1 MNQEKI
7 GKFIK
12 DLRIKNNL
20 TQSQLAE
27 KYGVTYQAVSK
38 WENGKNLPDMSLIK
52 QMSMDFNIDIN
63 DLLEGKYKNKKR
75 NNKLIYVFIG
85 IVIIALILLS
95 IVLYLNIDDD
105 FNFKTLSTPSD
116 NFNISGSIAYNKKK
130 SSIYITNIK
139 YSGGIDNEVYKN
151 IECTL
156 YESHNNTNVKIS
168 SCNSDKE
175 NINLEEYLKDITI
188 AVDNYSRV
196 CKDYSKENLFLEIN
210 ATDKMGKTTTYKV
223 PLSLDKSCTN

>member
-12 DLRIKNNL
+12 DLRKKNNL
-20 TQSQLAE
+20 TQAQLAE

-52 QMSMDFNIDIN
+52 QMSKDFNIDIN
-63 DLLEGKYKNKKR
+63 DLLEGNYKTKKR
-75 NNKLIYVFIG
+75 NNKLIYIFII
-85 IVIIALILLS
+85 IVIVFLITTS
-95 IVLYLNIDDD
+95 IILYLNRDDD
-105 FNFKTLSTPSD
+105 FNFKTLSTNSD

-139 YSGGIDNEVYKN
+139 YNGEIDNEKYKN

-156 YESHNNTNVKIS
+156 YESHNNTNIKIS

-175 NINLEEYLKDITI
+175 DINLKEYLNEVTI

-196 CKDYSKENLFLEIN
+196 CKDYSKENLYLEIN
-210 ATDKMGKTTTYKV
+210 ATDTNGKITTYKV
-223 PLSLDKSCTN
+223 PLSLDESCTN

>member
-12 DLRIKNNL
+12 DLRKKNNL
-20 TQSQLAE
+20 TQAQLAD

-52 QMSMDFNIDIN
+52 QMSKDFNIDIN
-63 DLLEGKYKNKKR
+63 DLLEGNYRTKKR
-75 NNKLIYVFIG
+75 NNKLIFIPMI
-85 IVIIALILLS
+85 IVIIVLITTLL
-95 IVLYLNIDDD
+95 ILYLNKDTD
-105 FNFKTLSTPSD
+105 FNFKTISASD
-116 NFNISGSIAYNKKK
+116 DKFNISGSIAYNKKK

-139 YSGGIDNEVYKN
+139 YNGDIDNEEYKN

-175 NINLEEYLKDITI
+175 NINLKEYLNEVTI
-188 AVDNYSRV
+188 AVDNYPRV
-196 CKDYSKENLFLEIN
+196 CKDYSKENLYLEIN
-210 ATDKMGKTTTYKV
+210 ATDKSGKITTYKV
-223 PLSLDKSCTN
+223 PLSLDESCTN

>member
-20 TQSQLAE
+20 TQAQLAE

-63 DLLEGKYKNKKR
+63 DLLEGKYKIKKR
-75 NNKLIYVFIG
+75 DNKLICIFIS
-85 IVIIALILLS
+85 VIIILSTVLF
-95 IVLYLNIDDD
+95 ILYLNRDDN
-105 FNFKTLSTPSD
+105 FSFKTISSTSD
-116 NFNISGSIAYNKKK
+116 KFNISGSIAYNKKK

-139 YSGGIDNEVYKN
+139 YSGGIDAEIYKN

-210 ATDKMGKTTTYKV
+210 ATDIMGKITTYKV
-223 PLSLDKSCTN
+223 PLSIDESCTN

>member
-12 DLRIKNNL
+12 DLRLKNNL
-20 TQSQLAE
+20 TQAQLAL

-52 QMSMDFNIDIN
+52 QMSKDFNVDIN
-63 DLLEGKYKNKKR
+63 DLLEGNYTKKR
-75 NNKLIYVFIG
+75 NNNFI
-85 IVIIALILLS
+85 IILTSIIIALLIIIS
-95 IVLYLNIDDD
+95 VFLYLKDDT
-105 FNFKTLSTPSD
+105 FNFKTLSAND
-116 NFNISGSIAYNKKK
+116 NNFKISGSIAYNNKK

-139 YSGGIDNEVYKN
+139 YSGGIDTEVYEN
-151 IECTL
+151 IECAL
-156 YESHNNTNVKIS
+156 YETHNNTNIKIS
-168 SCNSDKE
+168 SCNSEEK

-196 CKDYSKENLFLEIN
+196 CKDYSKENLYLEIN
-210 ATDKMGKTTTYKV
+210 ATDINGKTITYKV
-223 PLSLDKSCTN
+223 PLSLDESCTH

>member
-12 DLRIKNNL
+12 DLRKKNNL
-20 TQSQLAE
+20 TQAQLAS

-52 QMSMDFNIDIN
+52 QMSKDFNIDIN
-63 DLLEGKYKNKKR
+63 DLLEGNYKTKKI
-75 NNKLIYVFIG
+75 NNKLIYIFI
-85 IVIIALILLS
+85 IIIIIALIITSL
-95 IVLYLNIDDD
+95 ILYLNRDDD
-105 FNFKTLSTPSD
+105 FNFKTLSTNSD

-139 YSGGIDNEVYKN
+139 YSGGIDTEVYKS

-156 YESHNNTNVKIS
+156 YESHNNTNIKIS

-175 NINLEEYLKDITI
+175 DINLEEYLKEVTI

-196 CKDYSKENLFLEIN
+196 CKDYSKENLYLEIN
-210 ATDKMGKTTTYKV
+210 ATDTSGKITTYKV
-223 PLSLDKSCTN
+223 PLSLDESCTN

>member
-12 DLRIKNNL
+12 DLRKKNNL
-20 TQSQLAE
+20 TQAQLAE

-52 QMSMDFNIDIN
+52 QMSKDFNIDIN
-63 DLLEGKYKNKKR
+63 DLLEGNYKTKKR
-75 NNKLIYVFIG
+75 NNKLIYIFII
-85 IVIIALILLS
+85 IVIVFLITTS
-95 IVLYLNIDDD
+95 IILYLNRDDD
-105 FNFKTLSTPSD
+105 FNFKTLSNNSD

-139 YSGGIDNEVYKN
+139 YNGEIDNEKYKN

-156 YESHNNTNVKIS
+156 YESHNNTNIKIS

-175 NINLEEYLKDITI
+175 DINLKEYLNEVTI

-196 CKDYSKENLFLEIN
+196 CKDYSKENLYLEIN
-210 ATDKMGKTTTYKV
+210 ATDTNGKITTYKV
-223 PLSLDKSCTN
+223 PLSLDESCTN

>member
-1 MNQEKI
+1 MLLKQQ
-7 GKFIK
+7 
-12 DLRIKNNL
+12 DCL
-20 TQSQLAE
+20 
-27 KYGVTYQAVSK
+27 GVSF
-38 WENGKNLPDMSLIK
+38 E
-52 QMSMDFNIDIN
+52 
-63 DLLEGKYKNKKR
+63 LE
-75 NNKLIYVFIG
+75 
-85 IVIIALILLS
+85 IIIILSIILL
-95 IVLYLNIDDD
+95 VLYLNRDDN

-116 NFNISGSIAYNKKK
+116 KFNISGSIAYNKKK

-139 YSGGIDNEVYKN
+139 YSGGIDTEIYKN

-210 ATDKMGKTTTYKV
+210 ATDIMGKITTYRV
-223 PLSLDKSCTN
+223 PLSLDESCTN